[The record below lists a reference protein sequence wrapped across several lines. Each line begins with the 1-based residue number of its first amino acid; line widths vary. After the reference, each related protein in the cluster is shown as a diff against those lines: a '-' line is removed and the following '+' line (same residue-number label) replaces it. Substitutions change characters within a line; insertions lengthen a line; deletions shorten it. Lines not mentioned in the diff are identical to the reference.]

1 MVKRDL
7 YLNKISRLIDK
18 DIIKVIVGVRRCG
31 KSYMF
36 NLIIEELVK
45 KGVNRDNILLINFE
59 SAKYR
64 NVSNPRELDL
74 LIEDLTKNI
83 NGKIYMFFDEIQN
96 VDQWERSINSFRV
109 DYNCDIFLTGSN
121 SKLLSGELAT
131 HLAGRYMEI
140 KMYPFSFK
148 EYLDYKKIS
157 PSKNAFDEYLIY
169 GGFPFLLSLEIELEK
184 IEYLNDI
191 FNSIFLKDIIERYKI
206 RDAGLLT
213 RIVDFILD
221 NTGKIVSAKSIST
234 YLKSK
239 EKIKVSPKTIYNY
252 LDYLTSACL
261 LYKVQREDLEG
272 KKILSI
278 NEKYYCVDQGFN
290 QLRIG
295 RNLLNNSR
303 IMENM
308 VYFELL
314 RRGYEIT
321 IGEINDWEID
331 FVCKKMGE
339 KIYVQVTRELTNEE
353 TVKREFRPL
362 LQIEDNYP
370 KYVISS
376 DEFDMSYEGIKHL
389 NIINFL
395 LGDEI

>member
-7 YLNKISRLIDK
+7 YLNRISSLIDN
-18 DIIKVIVGVRRCG
+18 DIIKIIVGVRRCG

-36 NLIIEELVK
+36 NLIMDELLERGISK
-45 KGVNRDNILLINFE
+45 DNILLINFE

-74 LIEDLTKNI
+74 LVRDLTKDM

-96 VDQWERSINSFRV
+96 VDGWEKSINSFRV
-109 DYNCDIFLTGSN
+109 DYDCDIYLTGSN
-121 SKLLSGELAT
+121 SKLLSRELAT

-148 EYLDYKKIS
+148 EYLDYKKTA
-157 PSKNAFDEYLIY
+157 PNKKAFTDYLIF
-169 GGFPFLLSLEIELEK
+169 GGFPFLLSLESEIDK
-184 IEYLNDI
+184 TEYLNDI
-191 FNSIFLKDIIERYKI
+191 FNSIFLKDIIERYNV

-221 NTGKIVSAKSIST
+221 NTGKIVSSKSISD
-234 YLKSK
+234 YLRSK

-252 LDYLTSACL
+252 LDYLTNACL
-261 LYKVQREDLEG
+261 LYKVQREDLKG

-290 QLRIG
+290 QVRIG
-295 RNLLNNSR
+295 RNQVNNSR
-303 IMENM
+303 IMENI

-321 IGEINDWEID
+321 IGCVGKYEID

-339 KIYVQVTRELTNEE
+339 KIYVQVTRELSQEDTIE
-353 TVKREFRPL
+353 KEFRPL
-362 LQIEDNYP
+362 LLVKDNYP
-370 KYVISS
+370 KYVIST
-376 DEFDMSYEGIKHL
+376 DEFDMSQDGIIHM
-389 NIINFL
+389 NIFDFL
-395 LGDEI
+395 LDDEI